1 MSNRKYTGL
10 VILKMAGQEDSMDAT
25 IDVVTKVIEDKGGKL
40 EQIDRVGR
48 KEFVYETPT
57 HLKAGFYV
65 QYHFEAD
72 PAAIDKMDAELKLNH
87 DVHLQHFRR
96 SA

>member
-1 MSNRKYTGL
+1 MDESIN
-10 VILKMAGQEDSMDAT
+10 VIG
-25 IDVVTKVIEDKGGKL
+25 KVIEDAGGKID
-40 EQIDRVGR
+40 QIDRVGR

-65 QYHFEAD
+65 QYHFDAD
-72 PAAIDKMDAELKLNH
+72 PAAITKIDAELKLNH
-87 DVHLQHFRR
+87 DVHLQHFRK